1 MTRRTGTGTA
11 RRKAKASIG
20 VAALAVLCIGGPALT
35 APEAGA
41 ISPSYSSGTMFVA
54 DQTCACVWE
63 IPPNGSPGAFVGQN
77 ESPQDV
83 VTDAAGDVF
92 WTELQSQTVQELP
105 AGGSEKTLVS
115 GVETW
120 GIAVDGSGDVYFGS
134 FTGPDGAGLYE
145 LLSGATTPNLVTSSY
160 GVVTSLAVDG
170 NGGIWGGDSSANLVY
185 IPHGS
190 STGIEVAVPGYGYIN
205 GVRFDG
211 ADNLYLSTG
220 FGDVALELPA
230 GSGTPT
236 AFGSGLAY
244 TEGVAVDTSGDVFV
258 GTPSGEQGFGK
269 VYEFPSGGSQRLYA
283 SGEIADTGGLAIW
296 PPPSPVARTATTT
309 TLSTTSPATLS
320 TERVVSLKAKVGAN
334 TSGYVQFDVNG
345 QSLGGLVAVSGGSA
359 VLHTTLPKGADA
371 ITAGYLGSATKAP
384 SVSNSLSFTAAPIP
398 TITTI
403 SAPDGTSVPGDGE
416 ATVDVTVT
424 GHGGTPTGDVEFFV
438 RNSYVTSATLSGG
451 QGTASFPLPVGKSTV
466 KATYEGDPTF
476 NISNSKGIAFQ
487 TVPPYNSRVTTSVTY
502 GTRNKQRARTATIH
516 VTVIG
521 FNGPGIP
528 TGTVTADD
536 GFTCTAL
543 TPSATGPKSVVTCSD
558 LLDYNTYETVTI
570 SYLGDS
576 NYNAAYGSAY
586 VFNGS
591 GGG

>member
-1 MTRRTGTGTA
+1 MSRRTGTGAT
-11 RRKAKASIG
+11 RRKAKVSLG
-20 VAALAVLCIGGPALT
+20 VAALAVLCIAGPALT
-35 APEAGA
+35 APDAGA
-41 ISPSYSSGTMFVA
+41 ISPSYASGTMFVA

-63 IPPNGSPGAFVGQN
+63 IPPNGSPGIFAGAN

-92 WTELQSQTVQELP
+92 WTEAQSQTVQELP

-115 GVETW
+115 GIEAW
-120 GIAVDGSGDVYFGS
+120 GVAVDASGDVYFGS

-145 LLSGATTPNLVTSSY
+145 LPSGGTTPNLVTSSY
-160 GVVTSLAVDG
+160 GVFTSLAVDG
-170 NGGIWGGDSSANLVY
+170 NGDIWGGDSAANLVY

-220 FGDVALELPA
+220 FGDAALELPA
-230 GSGTPT
+230 GSGIPT
-236 AFGSGLAY
+236 AFGSGLGY
-244 TEGVAVDTSGDVFV
+244 TEGVAVDASGDVFV
-258 GTPSGEQGFGK
+258 GTPSGVSGFGK
-269 VYEFPSGGSQRLYA
+269 VYEFPSSGSQRLYA
-283 SGEIADTGGLAIW
+283 SGEMADTGGLAIW
-296 PPPSPVARTATTT
+296 PPPSPRSRTATTT
-309 TLSTTSPATLS
+309 TLTTTSPATVN
-320 TERVVSLKAKVGAN
+320 TERVVSLKATVGAGI
-334 TSGYVQFDVNG
+334 SGYVQFDVNG

-359 VLHTTLPKGADA
+359 VLHTTLPKGTDA
-371 ITAGYLGSATKAP
+371 ITAGYLGNRTKAP
-384 SVSNSLSFTAAPIP
+384 SVSNSLSFTATPIP

-403 SAPDGTSVPGDGE
+403 SAPDGTNVPGDGE

-451 QGTASFPLPVGKSTV
+451 QGTASFPLPVGRSTV

-476 NISNSKGIAFQ
+476 NNSNSKGIAFQ
-487 TVPPYNSRVTTSVTY
+487 TVPPYNPTVSTSVKY
-502 GTRNKQRARTATIH
+502 GTRNSLHQRMATIH

-521 FNGPGIP
+521 FNGPGVP
-528 TGTVTADD
+528 TGTVTAND

-543 TPSATGPKSVVTCSD
+543 TPNATGPKSSATCSD
-558 LLDYNTYETVTI
+558 LLNYNTAETVTI
-570 SYLGDS
+570 TYGGDS

-591 GGG
+591 GG